1 MDYSI
6 LFVNS
11 LDAVRT
17 NGSTVINFRMNFSEN
32 ETTTNREWKWA
43 QYNLNN
49 SHSNPFK
56 LWTENNCPPYPS
68 RQLMEEM
75 RAQEVNITDF

>member
-1 MDYSI
+1 
-6 LFVNS
+6 
-11 LDAVRT
+11 
-17 NGSTVINFRMNFSEN
+17 MNFSEN

-75 RAQEVNITDF
+75 RAQEVEYN